1 MFIDRLEDYEM
12 KKLIIGGAA
21 IAVLGYLGVV
31 GYLHKFDKEN
41 ATQLLMENRYT
52 GEQEKV
58 AKALFDNSCQ
68 YCHSPNT
75 PLPFYSKFPIV
86 GDQMQSDIQSG
97 LRAFRLDR
105 LLEGLKDPSKLS
117 QADLAKLQRVLENN
131 EMPIAKFRHLHWG
144 SKPDEQEKVVLLNW
158 IREARKMSLP
168 KETPNVDADR
178 LVQPIPD
185 SIATDEAKVALGHD
199 LFFDGRLSGDGSI
212 QCHTCHQLDKGGV
225 DRLETSTGIEGKKG
239 PINAPTVFNAAF
251 NFVQFWDGRAA
262 DLADQAKGPPT
273 NPVEMGSHSW
283 DDIVARFEMDEE
295 FKKEF
300 LKEYPQVTKETLT
313 HAIGEYEKTL
323 ITPNS
328 DFDRYLKGDKTALT
342 EQQVRGYEL
351 FKQHKCDTCHTGV
364 AMGGQSYEYMGLYGD
379 YFKDR
384 GTPLTDADE
393 GRFAQTKDPFDM
405 HRFKVPTLRNVALTA
420 PYFHDASAKE
430 LKDAVSAMLKYQSNV
445 KQPAQ
450 KDVEDITSFLESLT
464 GEFKGEKLK

>member
-1 MFIDRLEDYEM
+1 M

-21 IAVLGYLGVV
+21 IAVLCYLGVV
-31 GYLHKFDKEN
+31 GYLHQFDKEN
-41 ATQLLMENRYT
+41 ATQLLMENHYT

-75 PLPFYSKFPIV
+75 SLPFYSKFPIV
-86 GDQMQSDIQSG
+86 GDQMQSDIQNG

-105 LLEGLKDPSKLS
+105 LVEGLKDPSKLS

-144 SKPDEQEKVVLLNW
+144 SKPDEQEKVALLNW

-199 LFFDGRLSGDGSI
+199 LYFDGRLSGDGSI

-225 DRLETSTGIEGKKG
+225 DRLDTSTGIDGKKG

-328 DFDRYLKGDKTALT
+328 DLDRYLKGDKTALT

-405 HRFKVPTLRNVALTA
+405 HRFKVPTLRNIALTA

-450 KDVEDITSFLESLT
+450 KDVEYITSFL
-464 GEFKGEKLK
+464 KV

>member
-1 MFIDRLEDYEM
+1 M
-12 KKLIIGGAA
+12 
-21 IAVLGYLGVV
+21 
-31 GYLHKFDKEN
+31 GYLHQFDKEN

-86 GDQMQSDIQSG
+86 GDEMQSDIQSG

-144 SKPDEQEKVVLLNW
+144 SKPDEQEKVALLNW

-168 KETPNVDADR
+168 KETPNVDTDR

-185 SIATDEAKVALGHD
+185 SIATTDEAKVALGHD

-225 DRLETSTGIEGKKG
+225 DRLDTSTGIEGKKG

-295 FKKEF
+295 FKKAF

-405 HRFKVPTLRNVALTA
+405 HRFKVPTLRNIALTA

>member
-1 MFIDRLEDYEM
+1 M

-31 GYLHKFDKEN
+31 GYLHQFDKEN
-41 ATQLLMENRYT
+41 ATQLLMENHYT

-86 GDQMQSDIQSG
+86 GDQMQSDIQNG

-105 LLEGLKDPSKLS
+105 LVEGLKDPSKLS

-144 SKPDEQEKVVLLNW
+144 SKPDEQEKVALLNW
-158 IREARKMSLP
+158 ISEARKMSLP

-199 LFFDGRLSGDGSI
+199 LYFDGRLSGDGSI

-225 DRLETSTGIEGKKG
+225 DRLDTSTGIDGKKG

-262 DLADQAKGPPT
+262 DLPDQAKGPPT

-405 HRFKVPTLRNVALTA
+405 HRFKVPTLRNIALTA

-450 KDVEDITSFLESLT
+450 KDVEYITSFL
-464 GEFKGEKLK
+464 KV

>member
-1 MFIDRLEDYEM
+1 M

-31 GYLHKFDKEN
+31 GYLHQFDKEN

-97 LRAFRLDR
+97 LRTFRLDR

-144 SKPDEQEKVVLLNW
+144 SKPDEQEKVALLNW

-225 DRLETSTGIEGKKG
+225 DRLDTSTGIEGKKG

-405 HRFKVPTLRNVALTA
+405 HRFKVPTLRNIALTA
-420 PYFHDASAKE
+420 PYFHDASK
-430 LKDAVSAMLKYQSNV
+430 S
-445 KQPAQ
+445 
-450 KDVEDITSFLESLT
+450 
-464 GEFKGEKLK
+464 

>member
-1 MFIDRLEDYEM
+1 M

-31 GYLHKFDKEN
+31 GYLHQFDKEN

-86 GDQMQSDIQSG
+86 GDEMQSDIQSG

-144 SKPDEQEKVVLLNW
+144 SKPDEQEKVALLNW

-225 DRLETSTGIEGKKG
+225 DRLDTSTGIEGKKG

-405 HRFKVPTLRNVALTA
+405 HRFKVPTLRNIALTA

-450 KDVEDITSFLESLT
+450 KDVEYITSFL
-464 GEFKGEKLK
+464 KV

>member
-1 MFIDRLEDYEM
+1 M

-31 GYLHKFDKEN
+31 GYLHQFDKEN

-86 GDQMQSDIQSG
+86 GDQMQSDIQNG

-105 LLEGLKDPSKLS
+105 LVEGLKDPSKLS

-144 SKPDEQEKVVLLNW
+144 SKPDEQEKVALLNW

-168 KETPNVDADR
+168 KETPNVDADS

-185 SIATDEAKVALGHD
+185 SIATDEAKVVLGHD

-225 DRLETSTGIEGKKG
+225 DRLETSTGIDGKKG

-393 GRFAQTKDPFDM
+393 GRFAP
-405 HRFKVPTLRNVALTA
+405 
-420 PYFHDASAKE
+420 
-430 LKDAVSAMLKYQSNV
+430 VSYTHL
-445 KQPAQ
+445 
-450 KDVEDITSFLESLT
+450 DVYKRQD
-464 GEFKGEKLK
+464 

>member
-1 MFIDRLEDYEM
+1 M

-31 GYLHKFDKEN
+31 GYLHQFDKEN

-97 LRAFRLDR
+97 LRTFRLDR

-144 SKPDEQEKVVLLNW
+144 SKPDEQEKVALLNW

-225 DRLETSTGIEGKKG
+225 DRLDTSTGIEGKKG

-283 DDIVARFEMDEE
+283 DDIVARFEIDEE

-328 DFDRYLKGDKTALT
+328 DFDRYLKGDKTALS

-405 HRFKVPTLRNVALTA
+405 HRFKVPTLRNIALTA
-420 PYFHDASAKE
+420 PYFHDASK
-430 LKDAVSAMLKYQSNV
+430 S
-445 KQPAQ
+445 
-450 KDVEDITSFLESLT
+450 
-464 GEFKGEKLK
+464 

>member
-1 MFIDRLEDYEM
+1 M

-21 IAVLGYLGVV
+21 IAILGYFGVV
-31 GYLHKFDKEN
+31 GYLHQFDKEN

-68 YCHSPNT
+68 YCHSPNIL
-75 PLPFYSKFPIV
+75 LPFYSKFPIV
-86 GDQMQSDIQSG
+86 GDEMQSDIQRG

-144 SKPDEQEKVVLLNW
+144 SKPDEQEKVALLNW

-262 DLADQAKGPPT
+262 DLADQAKGPPI

-328 DFDRYLKGDKTALT
+328 DFDRYLKGDKTALR

-405 HRFKVPTLRNVALTA
+405 HRFKVPTLRNIALTA

-464 GEFKGEKLK
+464 GEFKGEKLN

>member
-1 MFIDRLEDYEM
+1 M

-21 IAVLGYLGVV
+21 IAVLSYLGVV
-31 GYLHKFDKEN
+31 GYLHQFDKEN

-58 AKALFDNSCQ
+58 AKALFDNRCQ

-86 GDQMQSDIQSG
+86 GDQMQSDIQNG

-105 LLEGLKDPSKLS
+105 LVEGLKDPSKLS

-144 SKPDEQEKVVLLNW
+144 SKPDEQEKVALLNW

-199 LFFDGRLSGDGSI
+199 LYFDGRLSGDGSI

-225 DRLETSTGIEGKKG
+225 DRLDTSTGIDGKKG

-273 NPVEMGSHSW
+273 NPVEMGSYSW

-313 HAIGEYEKTL
+313 
-323 ITPNS
+323 TPNS

-405 HRFKVPTLRNVALTA
+405 HRFKVPTLRNIALTA

-430 LKDAVSAMLKYQSNV
+430 LKDAVSVMLKYQSNV
-445 KQPAQ
+445 QQPAQ

>member
-1 MFIDRLEDYEM
+1 M

-31 GYLHKFDKEN
+31 GYLHQFDKEN

-86 GDQMQSDIQSG
+86 GDQMQSDIQNG

-105 LLEGLKDPSKLS
+105 LVEGLKDPSKLS

-144 SKPDEQEKVVLLNW
+144 SKPDEQEKVTLLNW

-185 SIATDEAKVALGHD
+185 SIATDEAKVALGHE

-225 DRLETSTGIEGKKG
+225 DRLDTSTGIEGKKG

-420 PYFHDASAKE
+420 PYFHDAS
-430 LKDAVSAMLKYQSNV
+430 MLKYQSNV

>member
-1 MFIDRLEDYEM
+1 M

-31 GYLHKFDKEN
+31 GYLHQFDKEN

-97 LRAFRLDR
+97 LRTFRLDR

-144 SKPDEQEKVVLLNW
+144 SKPDEQEKVALLNW

-185 SIATDEAKVALGHD
+185 SIATNEAKVALGHD
-199 LFFDGRLSGDGSI
+199 LYFDGRLSGDGSI

-225 DRLETSTGIEGKKG
+225 DRLDTSTGIEGKKG

-328 DFDRYLKGDKTALT
+328 DFDRYLKGDKTALS

-405 HRFKVPTLRNVALTA
+405 HRFKVPTLRNIALTA
-420 PYFHDASAKE
+420 PYFHDASK
-430 LKDAVSAMLKYQSNV
+430 S
-445 KQPAQ
+445 
-450 KDVEDITSFLESLT
+450 
-464 GEFKGEKLK
+464 

>member
-1 MFIDRLEDYEM
+1 M

-21 IAVLGYLGVV
+21 IAILGYFGVV
-31 GYLHKFDKEN
+31 GYLHQFDKEN

-86 GDQMQSDIQSG
+86 GDEMQSDIQSG

-105 LLEGLKDPSKLS
+105 LVEGLKDPSKLF

-144 SKPDEQEKVVLLNW
+144 SKPDEQEKVALLNW

-185 SIATDEAKVALGHD
+185 SIETDKAKVALGHD
-199 LFFDGRLSGDGSI
+199 LYFDGRLSGDGFI

-225 DRLETSTGIEGKKG
+225 DRLDTSTGIDGQKG

-405 HRFKVPTLRNVALTA
+405 HRFKVPTLRNIALTA

-450 KDVEDITSFLESLT
+450 KDIEDITSFLESLT

>member
-1 MFIDRLEDYEM
+1 M

-31 GYLHKFDKEN
+31 GYLHQFDKEN

-86 GDQMQSDIQSG
+86 GDQMQSDIQNG

-105 LLEGLKDPSKLS
+105 LVEGLKDPSKLS

-144 SKPDEQEKVVLLNW
+144 SKPDEQEKVALLNW
-158 IREARKMSLP
+158 IREVRKMSLP

-199 LFFDGRLSGDGSI
+199 LYFDGRLSGDGSI

-225 DRLETSTGIEGKKG
+225 DRLDTSTGIDGKKG

-405 HRFKVPTLRNVALTA
+405 HRFKVPTLRNIALTA

-445 KQPAQ
+445 QQPAQ

-464 GEFKGEKLK
+464 G

>member
-1 MFIDRLEDYEM
+1 M

-31 GYLHKFDKEN
+31 GYLHQFDKEN
-41 ATQLLMENRYT
+41 ATQLLMENHYT

-86 GDQMQSDIQSG
+86 GDQMQSDIQNG

-105 LLEGLKDPSKLS
+105 LVEGLKDPSKLS

-144 SKPDEQEKVVLLNW
+144 SKPDEQEKVALLNW

-168 KETPNVDADR
+168 KKTPNVDADR

-185 SIATDEAKVALGHD
+185 SIETDKAKVALGHD
-199 LFFDGRLSGDGSI
+199 LYFDGRLSGDGSI

-225 DRLETSTGIEGKKG
+225 DRLDTSTGIDGQKG

-405 HRFKVPTLRNVALTA
+405 HRFKVPTLRNIALTA

-430 LKDAVSAMLKYQSNV
+430 LKDAVSAMLKY
-445 KQPAQ
+445 
-450 KDVEDITSFLESLT
+450 
-464 GEFKGEKLK
+464 

>member
-1 MFIDRLEDYEM
+1 M

-21 IAVLGYLGVV
+21 IAILGYLGVV
-31 GYLHKFDKEN
+31 GYLHQFDKEN

-97 LRAFRLDR
+97 LRTFRLDR

-144 SKPDEQEKVVLLNW
+144 SKPDEQEKVALLNW

-225 DRLETSTGIEGKKG
+225 DRLDTSTGIEGKKG

-262 DLADQAKGPPT
+262 DLADQAKSPPT

-283 DDIVARFEMDEE
+283 DDIVARFEIDEE

-313 HAIGEYEKTL
+313 HVIGEYEKTL

-405 HRFKVPTLRNVALTA
+405 HRFKVPTLRNIALTA
-420 PYFHDASAKE
+420 PYFHDASK
-430 LKDAVSAMLKYQSNV
+430 S
-445 KQPAQ
+445 
-450 KDVEDITSFLESLT
+450 
-464 GEFKGEKLK
+464 

>member
-1 MFIDRLEDYEM
+1 M

-31 GYLHKFDKEN
+31 GYLHQFDKEN
-41 ATQLLMENRYT
+41 ATQLLMENHYT

-86 GDQMQSDIQSG
+86 GDQMQSDIQNG

-105 LLEGLKDPSKLS
+105 LVEGLKDPSKLS

-144 SKPDEQEKVVLLNW
+144 SKPDEQEKVALLNW

-185 SIATDEAKVALGHD
+185 SIETDKAKVALGHD
-199 LFFDGRLSGDGSI
+199 LYFDGRLSGDGSI

-225 DRLETSTGIEGKKG
+225 DRLDTSTGIDGKKG

-405 HRFKVPTLRNVALTA
+405 HRFKVPTLRNIALTA
-420 PYFHDASAKE
+420 PYFHDA
-430 LKDAVSAMLKYQSNV
+430 
-445 KQPAQ
+445 
-450 KDVEDITSFLESLT
+450 
-464 GEFKGEKLK
+464 

>member
-1 MFIDRLEDYEM
+1 M

-31 GYLHKFDKEN
+31 GYLHQFDKEN

-97 LRAFRLDR
+97 LRTFRLDR

-144 SKPDEQEKVVLLNW
+144 SKPDEQEKVALLNW

-178 LVQPIPD
+178 LVQSIPD

-225 DRLETSTGIEGKKG
+225 DRLDTSTGIEGKKG

-283 DDIVARFEMDEE
+283 DDIVARFEIDEE

-328 DFDRYLKGDKTALT
+328 DFDRYLKGDKTALS

-405 HRFKVPTLRNVALTA
+405 HRFKVPTLRNIALTA
-420 PYFHDASAKE
+420 PYFHDASK
-430 LKDAVSAMLKYQSNV
+430 S
-445 KQPAQ
+445 
-450 KDVEDITSFLESLT
+450 
-464 GEFKGEKLK
+464 

>member
-1 MFIDRLEDYEM
+1 M

-31 GYLHKFDKEN
+31 GYLHQFDKEN

-86 GDQMQSDIQSG
+86 GDEMQSDIQSG

-144 SKPDEQEKVVLLNW
+144 SKPDEQEKVTLLNW

-225 DRLETSTGIEGKKG
+225 DRLDTSTGIEGKKG

-262 DLADQAKGPPT
+262 DLADQAKGPPI

-328 DFDRYLKGDKTALT
+328 DFDRYLKGDKTALR

-405 HRFKVPTLRNVALTA
+405 HRFKVPTLRNIALTA

-464 GEFKGEKLK
+464 GEFKGEKLN

>member
-1 MFIDRLEDYEM
+1 M

-21 IAVLGYLGVV
+21 IAILGYLGVV
-31 GYLHKFDKEN
+31 GYLHQFDKEN

-144 SKPDEQEKVVLLNW
+144 SKPDEQEKVALLNW

-225 DRLETSTGIEGKKG
+225 DRLDTSTGIEGKKG

-262 DLADQAKGPPT
+262 DLKGPPT

-295 FKKEF
+295 FKKAF

-393 GRFAQTKDPFDM
+393 GRFAQTKEPFDM

-445 KQPAQ
+445 QQPAQ

-464 GEFKGEKLK
+464 GEFKGDKLK

>member
-1 MFIDRLEDYEM
+1 M

-21 IAVLGYLGVV
+21 IAILGYLGVV
-31 GYLHKFDKEN
+31 GYLHQFDKEN

-58 AKALFDNSCQ
+58 AKALFNNSCQ

-86 GDQMQSDIQSG
+86 GDEMQSDIQSG

-168 KETPNVDADR
+168 KETPNVDTDR

-185 SIATDEAKVALGHD
+185 SIATTDEAKVALGHD

>member
-1 MFIDRLEDYEM
+1 M

-21 IAVLGYLGVV
+21 IAILGYLGVV
-31 GYLHKFDKEN
+31 GYLHQFDKEN

-86 GDQMQSDIQSG
+86 GDEMQSDIQSG

-144 SKPDEQEKVVLLNW
+144 SKPDEQEKVALLNW

-168 KETPNVDADR
+168 KET
-178 LVQPIPD
+178 PIPD

-328 DFDRYLKGDKTALT
+328 DFDRYLKGDKTALS

-405 HRFKVPTLRNVALTA
+405 HRFKVPTLRNIALTA

-450 KDVEDITSFLESLT
+450 KDIEDITSFLESLT

>member
-1 MFIDRLEDYEM
+1 M

-21 IAVLGYLGVV
+21 IAVLSYLGVV
-31 GYLHKFDKEN
+31 GYLHQFDKEN
-41 ATQLLMENRYT
+41 ATQLLMENHYT

-86 GDQMQSDIQSG
+86 GDQMQSDIQNG

-105 LLEGLKDPSKLS
+105 LVEGLKDPSKLS

-144 SKPDEQEKVVLLNW
+144 SKPDEQEKVALLNW

-185 SIATDEAKVALGHD
+185 SIAKDEAKVALGHD
-199 LFFDGRLSGDGSI
+199 LYFDGRLSGDGSI

-405 HRFKVPTLRNVALTA
+405 HRFKVPTLRNIALTA

-430 LKDAVSAMLKYQSNV
+430 LKDAVRAMLKYQSNV
-445 KQPAQ
+445 QQPAQ

>member
-1 MFIDRLEDYEM
+1 M

-31 GYLHKFDKEN
+31 GYLHQFDKEN

-97 LRAFRLDR
+97 LRTFRLDR

-144 SKPDEQEKVVLLNW
+144 SKPDEQEKVALLNW

-225 DRLETSTGIEGKKG
+225 DRLDTSTGIEGKKG

-283 DDIVARFEMDEE
+283 DDIVARFEIDEE

-300 LKEYPQVTKETLT
+300 LKEYPQVMKETLT

-328 DFDRYLKGDKTALT
+328 DFDRYLKGDKTALS

-405 HRFKVPTLRNVALTA
+405 HRFKVPTLHNIALTA
-420 PYFHDASAKE
+420 PYFHDASK
-430 LKDAVSAMLKYQSNV
+430 S
-445 KQPAQ
+445 
-450 KDVEDITSFLESLT
+450 
-464 GEFKGEKLK
+464 